1 MVSLRWTRHGPS
13 AAHTRTGSA
22 HIDPETPSM
31 CAEPCVA
38 TSGFLHASTSCLMPT
53 ALLWHTRP
61 SCLESSGRPQHG
73 RGLGSRWSSLIC
85 HSLATKSPVHDA
97 RRGAYGCSSERG
109 FSTRA
114 EGRTTKGPTFME
126 LFAGISGFGVA
137 ARKRGLTCVYA
148 NENNPCSFETYQSN
162 HCRGGPGISKVDSRS
177 IEQVTDTEASTT
189 ESSSTMSRSSSPPPR
204 ATLLFAG
211 FPCQPFSN
219 QGKKEG
225 LDCEKYGHLLY
236 EIMKLL
242 IYLRNPIVVLENV
255 KSFANKEFGTMEVL
269 YQEFEALGYHVSW
282 HIYNSVDFNLAQNRE
297 RLFILAVR
305 KDLATGPFECES
317 VLRSVSTMLFS
328 QKTVSVPDSRL
339 DS

>member
-1 MVSLRWTRHGPS
+1 
-13 AAHTRTGSA
+13 
-22 HIDPETPSM
+22 
-31 CAEPCVA
+31 
-38 TSGFLHASTSCLMPT
+38 
-53 ALLWHTRP
+53 
-61 SCLESSGRPQHG
+61 
-73 RGLGSRWSSLIC
+73 
-85 HSLATKSPVHDA
+85 
-97 RRGAYGCSSERG
+97 
-109 FSTRA
+109 
-114 EGRTTKGPTFME
+114 ME

-255 KSFANKEFGTMEVL
+255 KSFANKEFGAMEVL

-305 KDLATGPFECES
+305 KDLAMGPFECES